1 MSAGRSQEEVELR
14 ASSSRLL
21 AQSPVNAGD
30 LVRKAKLADQAVVNH
45 LIIPTCSQQQSV
57 TKREKVRCLFE
68 QKCVYVQIFKL
79 RRLSDPPET

>member
-14 ASSSRLL
+14 ASSSRLR
-21 AQSPVNAGD
+21 PVNAGD